1 MLKSLTPLLTFKV
14 SSLDIYFSVM
24 LSHVVRV
31 NYLFYSS
38 TFLLRVLVVLT
49 TTSLEIIRPQTS
61 RISTVITSS
70 VNTLHPKCGRF
81 LRLFEELKGML
92 SFGIKVQLKRHIDK
106 SYAKRCSNF
115 FVVAM

>member
-14 SSLDIYFSVM
+14 SSLDIFSVM
-24 LSHVVRV
+24 LSHVVRL

-38 TFLLRVLVVLT
+38 TFLLLVVLT

-92 SFGIKVQLKRHIDK
+92 SFGIKVQLQRHIDK

>member
-14 SSLDIYFSVM
+14 SSLDIFSVM

-38 TFLLRVLVVLT
+38 TFLLLVVLIT

-92 SFGIKVQLKRHIDK
+92 SFGIKVQLQRHIDK

>member
-14 SSLDIYFSVM
+14 SSLDIFSVM

-38 TFLLRVLVVLT
+38 TFLLLVVLT

-61 RISTVITSS
+61 RISTVITIKL
-70 VNTLHPKCGRF
+70 NTLHPKCGRF

-92 SFGIKVQLKRHIDK
+92 SFGIKVQLQRHIDK

>member
-1 MLKSLTPLLTFKV
+1 MLIFKD
-14 SSLDIYFSVM
+14 SILDIYV
-24 LSHVVRV
+24 LCRADCIVRL

-38 TFLLRVLVVLT
+38 TFLLLVVLT

-92 SFGIKVQLKRHIDK
+92 SFGIKVQLQRHIDK